1 MTSMPIRESEPV
13 SVEAQI
19 RELFAAL
26 LQVPLAEIHDGTKP
40 SGLERWDS
48 MQHLILV
55 SGFEEEFGVDVDP
68 MEAVDMYED
77 FGTFRRII
85 QAKLEAGR

>member
-1 MTSMPIRESEPV
+1 MTNIPIRESEAV

-26 LQVPLAEIHDGTKP
+26 LQVPPAEIHDGTKP
-40 SGLERWDS
+40 SSLERWDS

-55 SGFEEEFGVDVDP
+55 SGFEEEFGIDVDP
-68 MEAVDMYED
+68 MEAVDMYEG
-77 FGTFRRII
+77 FGVFRRVI
-85 QAKLEAGR
+85 QEKLEGRR

>member
-26 LQVPLAEIHDGTKP
+26 LQAPLAEIHDGTKP
-40 SGLERWDS
+40 NSLARWDS

-55 SGFEEEFGVDVDP
+55 SGFEEEFGIDVDP
-68 MEAVDMYED
+68 MEAVEMYEG
-77 FGTFRRII
+77 FGAFRRII
-85 QAKLEAGR
+85 QEKLEGGR